1 MLPKKTPEP
10 PVHLGGAHN
19 PLAGAGGAVIT
30 SARGGGSNSKDNDL
44 IDSIMKR
51 INQLES
57 ANAELRVQLKAK
69 STRME
74 TLEGE

>member
-1 MLPKKTPEP
+1 
-10 PVHLGGAHN
+10 
-19 PLAGAGGAVIT
+19 
-30 SARGGGSNSKDNDL
+30 
-44 IDSIMKR
+44 MKR

-69 STRME
+69 STRLE